1 MSQANIIFHSN
12 LLVTFSWNIWLAF
25 HLIQRVNRLFFLPEL
40 SSSSVASE
48 MHQHTLNLRYFF
60 STKANLHIN
69 VWMCGWGSHF
79 KAQVCDSNWRDC
91 CILTW
96 IYRSDN
102 FVGVGKHAH
111 LCEWL
116 QHTLYLRAAALQPT
130 LPPTLTHTTLSS
142 GHPSLSSA
150 DACCCMHGG
159 CSEDGGAVTYQCTL
173 PCFNTEQMNG
183 LHAIRLKEE
192 DSTAGGGDGGGCAV
206 CEPVVAGT
214 APWAPQTVPHHT
226 QRSKFMWQ
234 GAAAT
239 QQHAD
244 TWPGVSFKWLN
255 VHTATVHEAKDA
267 SAAPSRLWIM

>member
-102 FVGVGKHAH
+102 FVGVGETRSSLWMTAA
-111 LCEWL
+111 
-116 QHTLYLRAAALQPT
+116 HTLPQSSSPSAN
-130 LPPTLTHTTLSS
+130 PPSYTHTRYPFLRPPFTVFSWCVLLYARWMLGGRRCCHLSV
-142 GHPSLSSA
+142 HSA
-150 DACCCMHGG
+150 MFQHWTDEWATCNKAEGG
-159 CSEDGGAVTYQCTL
+159 
-173 PCFNTEQMNG
+173 
-183 LHAIRLKEE
+183 R
-192 DSTAGGGDGGGCAV
+192 
-206 CEPVVAGT
+206 
-214 APWAPQTVPHHT
+214 
-226 QRSKFMWQ
+226 
-234 GAAAT
+234 
-239 QQHAD
+239 
-244 TWPGVSFKWLN
+244 
-255 VHTATVHEAKDA
+255 
-267 SAAPSRLWIM
+267 